1 MNKPQAPIDYNNPVI
16 TIKGLKKSFDDYH
29 VLRGVDLQLFQGEN
43 LVVLGRSGT
52 GKSVLIKIVSGL
64 LTADHG
70 SVNVLGCDI
79 NKVTPKELQELQ
91 GENLVVLGRSGTGKS
106 VLIKIVSGLL
116 TADHGSVNVLGCD
129 INKVTPKELQELRIR
144 IGFSFQN
151 SALYDSMTVRKNLE
165 FPLVRN
171 RKGIGKKEIDAKV
184 DEVLEAV
191 GLRQTINQMPSELSG
206 GQRKRIG
213 IARTLILNPE
223 IMLYDEPTAGLD
235 PITCIDI
242 NELINE
248 VQEQYKTSSII
259 ITHDLTCAKQT
270 GDRIAMLLDGQFQHQ
285 GTFEEVF
292 DTDDKRVKPFFDYN
306 FIK

>member
-1 MNKPQAPIDYNNPVI
+1 MHKAKTPIDKSNAVI
-16 TIKGLKKSFDDYH
+16 SIKGLEKSFGDYD
-29 VLRGVDLQLFQGEN
+29 VLRGIDLELYQGEN

-52 GKSVLIKIVSGL
+52 GKSVLIKIISGL
-64 LTADHG
+64 LTLDSGH
-70 SVNVLGCDI
+70 VEVLGQDI
-79 NKVTPKELQELQ
+79 
-91 GENLVVLGRSGTGKS
+91 S
-106 VLIKIVSGLL
+106 KI
-116 TADHGSVNVLGCD
+116 T
-129 INKVTPKELQELRIR
+129 ERELRELR
-144 IGFSFQN
+144 VRLGFSFQN

-171 RKGIGKKEIDAKV
+171 KRNLTRGEV
-184 DEVLEAV
+184 DTAVETVLDAV
-191 GLRQTINQMPSELSG
+191 GLSQTINQMPSELSG

-235 PITCIDI
+235 PITCIEI

-248 VQEQYKTSSII
+248 VQERYNTSSII

-270 GDRIAMLLDGQFQHQ
+270 GDRIAMLLDGQFQRQ
-285 GTFEEVF
+285 GTFDEVF
-292 DTDDKRVKPFFDYN
+292 DTKDERVKPFFDYN

>member
-1 MNKPQAPIDYNNPVI
+1 MHKAKAPIDKDNAVI
-16 TIKGLKKSFDDYH
+16 RIKGLEKSFGDYD
-29 VLRGVDLQLFQGEN
+29 VLRGIDLELYQGEN

-52 GKSVLIKIVSGL
+52 GKSVLIKIISGL
-64 LTADHG
+64 LTLDSG
-70 SVNVLGCDI
+70 QVEVLGQDI
-79 NKVTPKELQELQ
+79 
-91 GENLVVLGRSGTGKS
+91 S
-106 VLIKIVSGLL
+106 KITERQLR
-116 TADHGSVNVLGCD
+116 
-129 INKVTPKELQELRIR
+129 ELRVR
-144 IGFSFQN
+144 LGFSFQN

-171 RKGIGKKEIDAKV
+171 KRNLTRGEV
-184 DEVLEAV
+184 DTAVETVLDAV
-191 GLRQTINQMPSELSG
+191 GLSQTINQMPSELSG

-235 PITCIDI
+235 PITCIEI

-248 VQEQYKTSSII
+248 VQERYNTSSII

-270 GDRIAMLLDGQFQHQ
+270 GDRIAMLLEGQFQRQ

-292 DTDDKRVKPFFDYN
+292 DTKDERVKPFFDYN

>member
-1 MNKPQAPIDYNNPVI
+1 MHKAKAPIDKNNAVI
-16 TIKGLKKSFDDYH
+16 RIKGLEKSFGDYD
-29 VLRGVDLQLFQGEN
+29 VLRGIDLELYQGEN

-52 GKSVLIKIVSGL
+52 GKSVLIKIISGL
-64 LTADHG
+64 LTLDSG
-70 SVNVLGCDI
+70 YVEVLGQDI
-79 NKVTPKELQELQ
+79 SNITE
-91 GENLVVLGRSGTGKS
+91 R
-106 VLIKIVSGLL
+106 
-116 TADHGSVNVLGCD
+116 
-129 INKVTPKELQELRIR
+129 ELRELR
-144 IGFSFQN
+144 VRLGFSFQN

-171 RKGIGKKEIDAKV
+171 KRNLTRGEV
-184 DEVLEAV
+184 DTAVETVLDAV
-191 GLRQTINQMPSELSG
+191 GLSQTINQMPSELSG

-235 PITCIDI
+235 PITCIEI

-248 VQEQYKTSSII
+248 VQERYNTSSII

-270 GDRIAMLLDGQFQHQ
+270 GDRIAMLLDGQFQRQ
-285 GTFEEVF
+285 GTFDEVF
-292 DTDDKRVKPFFDYN
+292 DTKDERVKPFFDYN